1 MIEQQIEIR
10 LSDDPFDTKKVTVRV
25 PRGTKIMST
34 EPYTLEMLEMYGLLN
49 EETKQLKDQELKGG
63 SILTKGTVV
72 DITDDL
78 ALIDTG
84 GKYTAYCQLKSEKR
98 EVREQLT
105 EGMEVDVKYR
115 KVGEGQIMASV
126 SAAHDELKEQQIVE
140 AIGDPSVAFKGKVKE
155 LIHGGYWIDISGVTC
170 FMPGSL
176 AGMNKLWDFNAI
188 VGKELVFMPIN
199 YSKEKATIVV
209 SHREYLKTLVS
220 TRVKERRAKLD
231 EQITGHVTGTTK
243 FGIFVEFD
251 ECLTGM
257 IPKEELTEDKS
268 AYLSRSI
275 KPGDEISCWVKDI
288 INDNKITLTQT
299 GATDNPWIRAEE
311 KYKPMSAHTGTVTKM
326 TEFGAFVEL
335 EESIVGLI
343 HISNFGDEELKRGD
357 SVNIRVRSISPL
369 EQRISLALTN

>member
-1 MIEQQIEIR
+1 MIEQEIEIR
-10 LSDDPFDTKKVTVRV
+10 LSDDSFDTKKVTVRV

-34 EPYTLEMLEMYGLLN
+34 EPYTLEMLEMYGILN
-49 EETKQLKDQELKGG
+49 EETKALKKQELKGG
-63 SILTKGTVV
+63 STLTKGTIV

-98 EVREQLT
+98 EIREQLT

-126 SAAHDELKEQQIVE
+126 SAAYDELREQQIIE

-155 LIHGGYWIDISGVTC
+155 LIHGGYWIDISGITC

-188 VGKELVFMPIN
+188 VGEELVFMPIN

-257 IPKEELTEDKS
+257 IPKEELSEDKS
-268 AYLSRSI
+268 RYFARSI
-275 KPGDEISCWVKDI
+275 KPGDEITCWVKDI

-299 GATDNPWIRAEE
+299 GAVDNPWDRAED

-335 EESIVGLI
+335 EQSIVGLI

-369 EQRISLALTN
+369 EQKVSLALAN